1 MQNIY
6 NIRLLELTDYENYLN
21 LLEELTIVH
30 TEIPITFEDFSKQ
43 FETIKSKIYVIIVD
57 NKIIGSGSIFIE
69 PKFVHN
75 LSSVGHIEDIVIT
88 KEYRKYG
95 YGKILVEYLIEVGK
109 LYNVYKII
117 LNCNDYN
124 IPFYNKCGFIKK
136 DNGMAL
142 YLD

>member
-1 MQNIY
+1 MQYIY
-6 NIRLLELTDYENYLN
+6 NIRPLELADYENYLN

-30 TEIPITFEDFSKQ
+30 SDNPITFEDFSKQ
-43 FETIKSKIYVIIVD
+43 FANIKSNIYVIIID

-95 YGKILVEYLIEVGK
+95 YGKILVDYLVSIGK
-109 LYNVYKII
+109 SHNVYKII
-117 LNCNDYN
+117 LNCNDHN
-124 IPFYNKCGFIKK
+124 ILFYNKCGFVKK

-142 YLD
+142 YLN

>member
-1 MQNIY
+1 MIY
-6 NIRLLELTDYENYLN
+6 NIRPLELNDYKGYLN

-30 TEIPITFEDFSKQ
+30 AENPVTFENFTKH

-117 LNCNDYN
+117 LNCNDHN